1 MAAGWRFRG
10 GKKKFCP
17 FTEGKVP
24 PELIDY
30 KNVKLLRKYVTET
43 GKIVPARI
51 TGVAK
56 KYQSRLVT
64 AIKYARFLALLPYCD
79 RH

>member
-10 GKKKFCP
+10 SKKKFCP
-17 FTEGKVP
+17 FAEGKVP
-24 PELIDY
+24 PKTIDY
-30 KNVKLLRKYVTET
+30 KNVKLLKKYITET

-51 TGVAK
+51 TGVSK

-64 AIKYARFLALLPYCD
+64 AIKYDRFLALLPYCD

>member
-10 GKKKFCP
+10 SKKKFCP
-17 FTEGKVP
+17 FAEGKVP

-30 KNVKLLRKYVTET
+30 KNVKLLKKYITET

-51 TGVAK
+51 TGVSK